1 MREIG
6 AVRRSTHFGV
16 FEVDFDSREL
26 RKQGV
31 KVKLQDQPFQIL
43 EILLEC
49 PGEVVSREILRQRI
63 WPADTFVDFDHGLY
77 NAIKRLRE
85 ALGDSADQP
94 RYIATISRRGYRFIA
109 PVAGVSQAPA
119 VEQSKHRG
127 WTWPAIL
134 GCVVLAALV
143 AFEVLRHRQ
152 PLLTSKDTIVVS
164 EITNRTGDP
173 VFDSTLRQ
181 AVTIKLQESPFLNV
195 VSDQRMNAV
204 LRLAGRS
211 ADATLTPDV
220 AREISQRIKNRPF

>member
-1 MREIG
+1 MREVG
-6 AVRRSTHFGV
+6 AVRRSAHFGV

-26 RKQGV
+26 RKKGV
-31 KVKLQDQPFQIL
+31 KVKLQEQPFQIL

-49 PGEVVSREILRQRI
+49 PGEVVSREIFRQRI

-94 RYIATISRRGYRFIA
+94 RYVATISRRGYRFIA
-109 PVAGVSQAPA
+109 SVTGGSQAPA
-119 VEQSKHRG
+119 VQQSKHRV

-134 GCVVLAALV
+134 GCLVFAALV
-143 AFEVLRHRQ
+143 VFEVRHRK
-152 PLLTSKDTIVVS
+152 PLLTSKDPIVVS

-181 AVTIKLQESPFLNV
+181 AVTVKLQESPFLNV
-195 VSDQRMNAV
+195 VSDEKIDAV
-204 LRLAGRS
+204 LRLTGRS
-211 ADATLTPDV
+211 ANAAVTPEV
-220 AREISQRIKNRPF
+220 